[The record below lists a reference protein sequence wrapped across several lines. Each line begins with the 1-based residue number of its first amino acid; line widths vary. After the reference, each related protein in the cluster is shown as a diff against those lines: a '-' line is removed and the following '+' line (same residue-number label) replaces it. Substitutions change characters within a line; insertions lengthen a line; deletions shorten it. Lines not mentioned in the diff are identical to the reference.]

1 VTHWGERYDALYFLS
16 ASVAYCSDYV
26 LAARPSDNAVV
37 DNYDPLALYVG
48 FYCDDFLDNFCA
60 ALICGLNE
68 ASKFPLLSVPSL
80 HQALFHRDAT
90 LLRVAER
97 GRPGRVWD
105 RDDNVCV
112 ERILASEDSAELS
125 TRFVDVMALDGGA
138 GVGEVGVLKWT
149 VIVTRRLCKSG
160 HCNTVLV
167 ETDQFTRL
175 YVSDEICVKCCKRAA
190 LTGEDV
196 GLVFFV
202 VSEAEGPE
210 SCLVTCRQYLTLLG
224 QDHEAERPTQFL
236 GESVECAGPIVL
248 STMVLE

>member
-37 DNYDPLALYVG
+37 DNYDPLALYDG
-48 FYCDDFLDNFCA
+48 FYCDDFLDNFFS

-68 ASKFPLLSVPSL
+68 ASKVSLLSVPIL

-112 ERILASEDSAELS
+112 ERTLASEASADLS
-125 TRFVDVMALDGGA
+125 TRFVDVVALDGGA
-138 GVGEVGVLKWT
+138 GVGGVGVLKWR
-149 VIVTRRLCKSG
+149 VIVQRRRGKMG
-160 HCNTVLV
+160 RCNPVLV
-167 ETDQFTRL
+167 ETDQFSGL
-175 YVSDEICVKCCKRAA
+175 HVSDE
-190 LTGEDV
+190 
-196 GLVFFV
+196 
-202 VSEAEGPE
+202 VS
-210 SCLVTCRQYLTLLG
+210 V
-224 QDHEAERPTQFL
+224 
-236 GESVECAGPIVL
+236 
-248 STMVLE
+248 